1 MEESIGGLY
10 NMNSNQVKED
20 MLKLEDSESNSVSN
34 ASRISAVAITDARAE
49 SKKKE
54 NSDRLNLNDDSQSE
68 NS

>member
-1 MEESIGGLY
+1 MGGLY

-54 NSDRLNLNDDSQSE
+54 NSDCLSLNDDSQSE

>member
-1 MEESIGGLY
+1 MGGLY

-49 SKKKE
+49 G
-54 NSDRLNLNDDSQSE
+54 
-68 NS
+68 

>member
-10 NMNSNQVKED
+10 NMNANQVKED

-54 NSDRLNLNDDSQSE
+54 NSDRLSLNDDSQSE